1 MTSKEILDANPKAAS
16 LIHDY
21 YLNKLLD
28 SLEDDNLPPEF
39 KEFAREKGLPIENIV
54 AMLEANPRQMLDF
67 FDEQEI
73 HINVTRYKASDGNI
87 YSTLDS
93 NSTVKSSHVFNTRKE
108 ADLEGVTLAIQMLEE
123 KLNSLEK
130 TNEDS

>member
-28 SLEDDNLPPEF
+28 SLEDDNLPQEF

-54 AMLEANPRQMLDF
+54 AMLDANPRQMLDF

-93 NSTVKSSHVFNTRKE
+93 NSTVKTIKVFNTRKE

>member
-28 SLEDDNLPPEF
+28 SLEDDNLPAEF

-54 AMLEANPRQMLDF
+54 GMMEANPRQMLDF

-93 NSTVKSSHVFNTRKE
+93 NSTVKTIKVFNTRKE